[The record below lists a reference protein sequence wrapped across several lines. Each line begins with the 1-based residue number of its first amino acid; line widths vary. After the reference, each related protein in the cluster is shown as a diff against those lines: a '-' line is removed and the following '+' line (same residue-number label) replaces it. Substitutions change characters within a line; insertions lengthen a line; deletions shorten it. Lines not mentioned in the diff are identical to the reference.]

1 MNLLIILGAI
11 WLNSQLSLA
20 RPQTS
25 KINMTSA
32 EAPSAPRRPQSYGS
46 YQFEIFAKGAFGG
59 GPVVTTDPSKL
70 EAQARGKMTPKAY
83 GFLAGG
89 SGDRATM
96 EANRLAFRQW
106 KLIPR
111 MLRGSGPR
119 DLSVQLFGK
128 KYPTPVLLAPIGFQ
142 NIFHSDAEPGVA
154 GVANELGIPYV
165 MSMNSNAPIED
176 IASANKNGERW
187 FQLYW
192 PPSDYMTIL
201 YLNKAKANSF
211 NVLVVTL
218 DAFTLGWRPW
228 DLDQGYMPVNTP
240 RTPRNPN
247 TNNAS
252 MPNSTFSLDSL
263 FSPAPSWDRL
273 KFLRDNWSGP
283 IVLKGIQHVDDA
295 KAAVAAGMDGIIV
308 SNHGGRQLDGG
319 IGSLDA
325 LEEIA
330 AAVGDQITV
339 LFDSGIRTG
348 ADIIKALSL
357 GAKAVLVGRP
367 WAYGLGI
374 AGKEGAKSVIRGI
387 LAQLEINM
395 NIAGLRSIADC
406 NKGVL
411 RKITYLG
418 GTQAWE

>member
-1 MNLLIILGAI
+1 MKLSFFFGAI

-20 RPQTS
+20 RPQTTRS
-25 KINMTSA
+25 NMTSA
-32 EAPSAPRRPQSYGS
+32 EAPRAPRRPQSYGS

-59 GPVVTTDPSKL
+59 APIVTTDPSKL
-70 EAQARGKMTPKAY
+70 EAQAKEKMSPKAY

-89 SGDRATM
+89 SGDRGTM
-96 EANRLAFRQW
+96 DANRLAFRQW

-111 MLRGSGPR
+111 MLRGSGAR
-119 DLSVQLFGK
+119 DLSVELFGK
-128 KYPTPVLLAPIGFQ
+128 RYPTPVLLAPIGFQ
-142 NIFHSDAEPGVA
+142 NVFHSDAEPGVA

-192 PPSDYMTIL
+192 PPSDYMTL
-201 YLNKAKANSF
+201 SYLNKAKANGF

-240 RTPRNPN
+240 RAPKNP
-247 TNNAS
+247 NNAS
-252 MPNSTFSLDSL
+252 IPSPPFSLNTL
-263 FSPAPSWDRL
+263 FSPAPSWERL

-330 AAVGDQITV
+330 AAVGDKITI

-357 GAKAVLVGRP
+357 GAKAVLIGRP

-387 LAQLEINM
+387 LAQFEINM
-395 NIAGLRSIADC
+395 NIAGLQSVADC
-406 NKGVL
+406 NKSIL
-411 RKITYLG
+411 RRITYLG